1 MEPMNKFLSASKME
15 FRTFI
20 DEICAVPSKAPS
32 KTVSPSYATPI
43 QILGRLPASSREGFP
58 SLPFLIDSAQR
69 FADLASLW
77 VHHGA
82 GVIIQEDEDD
92 KALLEFHGLCQDISR
107 KTNACLVANDLSRRP
122 ESMQSHPGD
131 PLTPGPLVVDSH
143 HKRGDMPSDA
153 PGPLTHTSSVSTSPA
168 PLLRSVPEVVASS
181 AIRKSSS
188 TKRRSNASTAS
199 SAREQQGH
207 SLKRSSQRYAE
218 DPLRR
223 ESYTKSK

>member
-20 DEICAVPSKAPS
+20 DGVCAVPSKAPS

-43 QILGRLPASSREGFP
+43 QILGRLPVSSREGFP

-77 VHHGA
+77 IHHSA
-82 GVIIQEDEDD
+82 EVIIQDDEDD
-92 KALLEFHGLCQDISR
+92 KALLEFHELCQDISR
-107 KTNACLVANDLSRRP
+107 KTNACLIANDLTRRSESGQTQQDDRVTLSR
-122 ESMQSHPGD
+122 
-131 PLTPGPLVVDSH
+131 LVVDSH
-143 HKRGDMPSDA
+143 HKRDTLADTADVASLTSSASAG
-153 PGPLTHTSSVSTSPA
+153 PGPP
-168 PLLRSVPEVVASS
+168 PRSVPEVISSS

-188 TKRRSNASTAS
+188 TKRRSNASTSS
-199 SAREQQGH
+199 SAREQQNH
-207 SLKRSSQRYAE
+207 TLKRSSQRYAD

-223 ESYTKSK
+223 ESYIKDK